1 MTTVNDKLNLALV
14 DKQIASVRVVDIDGH
29 GVICVE
35 ITTTDGTSVSFDSR
49 ERNGGGYIAVT
60 TGDDLVSQ

>member
-1 MTTVNDKLNLALV
+1 MTTVNDKLNALLI
-14 DKQIASVRVVDIDGH
+14 DKIIASVRVMEVDCH
-29 GVICVE
+29 GVICIE

-60 TGDDLVSQ
+60 TGDDLVD